1 MERTSGFRISKLN
14 WSWSLS
20 QFPSSVITLFITHEF
35 LESGHYLTLSI
46 GTPFLKCWNNWIWI
60 IIGSEIFR
68 FFWIFRFKCIWYY
81 TKYISSCGILAEL
94 YVYMLYSLR
103 VSLSKWCADVTEM
116 LSCQPP
122 ALAGDLTIKSCEFQN
137 KRGCLKRIQNN
148 RSGKL
153 NEH

>member
-1 MERTSGFRISKLN
+1 M
-14 WSWSLS
+14 
-20 QFPSSVITLFITHEF
+20 
-35 LESGHYLTLSI
+35 
-46 GTPFLKCWNNWIWI
+46 
-60 IIGSEIFR
+60 
-68 FFWIFRFKCIWYY
+68 
-81 TKYISSCGILAEL
+81 
-94 YVYMLYSLR
+94 
-103 VSLSKWCADVTEM
+103 SLSKWCADVTEM